1 MKNNGSFLLILF
13 LILPILVI
21 SISQFVYAQTV
32 ENEIIENTLEIE
44 KATGKNALEIDKMI
58 PSNLKIT
65 ESAANNTTPQE
76 FQIEDIVTDMG
87 NATEGTESA
96 LTNVTA
102 DAREKIE
109 EARSDKVSAITETPE
124 TAPPAQPAG
133 TQNERV
139 LTLFEA
145 DEFNKMKKTVPPAQ
159 PAGTQNERV
168 LTLFEA
174 DEFNKMKKTVPPAQP
189 ETAQET
195 APPAQPE
202 TAQETVPPAQ
212 PEGTERPSEEPTENG
227 GNFLDQIIGGIT
239 NLFK

>member
-145 DEFNKMKKTVPPAQ
+145 DEFNKMKKTA
-159 PAGTQNERV
+159 
-168 LTLFEA
+168 
-174 DEFNKMKKTVPPAQP
+174 PPAQP

>member
-32 ENEIIENTLEIE
+32 ENEIIENTLETE
-44 KATGKNALEIDKMI
+44 KATGKNALEIDKVI

-96 LTNVTA
+96 
-102 DAREKIE
+102 
-109 EARSDKVSAITETPE
+109 ITETPE
-124 TAPPAQPAG
+124 TTPPAQPAG
-133 TQNERV
+133 TQNKRV

-145 DEFNKMKKTVPPAQ
+145 DEFNKMKKT
-159 PAGTQNERV
+159 T
-168 LTLFEA
+168 
-174 DEFNKMKKTVPPAQP
+174 PPAQP

-195 APPAQPE
+195 TPPAQPE
-202 TAQETVPPAQ
+202 TAQETTPPAQ

>member
-32 ENEIIENTLEIE
+32 ENEIIENTLETE
-44 KATGKNALEIDKMI
+44 KATGKNALEIDKVI

-96 LTNVTA
+96 LTNATA

-109 EARSDKVSAITETPE
+109 EARSDRESAITETPE
-124 TAPPAQPAG
+124 TTTPAQPAG
-133 TQNERV
+133 TQNKRV

-145 DEFNKMKKTVPPAQ
+145 DEFNKMKKTA
-159 PAGTQNERV
+159 
-168 LTLFEA
+168 
-174 DEFNKMKKTVPPAQP
+174 PPAQP

-202 TAQETVPPAQ
+202 TAQETAPPAQPETAQETAPPAQ

>member
-32 ENEIIENTLEIE
+32 ENEIIENTLETE
-44 KATGKNALEIDKMI
+44 KATGKNALEIDKVI

-96 LTNVTA
+96 LTNATA

-109 EARSDKVSAITETPE
+109 EARSDRESAITETPE
-124 TAPPAQPAG
+124 TTTPAQPAG
-133 TQNERV
+133 TQNKRV

-145 DEFNKMKKTVPPAQ
+145 DEFNKMKKT
-159 PAGTQNERV
+159 T
-168 LTLFEA
+168 
-174 DEFNKMKKTVPPAQP
+174 PPAQP

-195 APPAQPE
+195 TPPAQPE
-202 TAQETVPPAQ
+202 TAQETTPPAQPETAQETTPPAQ

>member
-32 ENEIIENTLEIE
+32 ENEIIENTLETE
-44 KATGKNALEIDKMI
+44 KATGKNALEIDKVI

-96 LTNVTA
+96 
-102 DAREKIE
+102 
-109 EARSDKVSAITETPE
+109 ITETPE
-124 TAPPAQPAG
+124 TTPPAQPAG
-133 TQNERV
+133 TQNKRV

-145 DEFNKMKKTVPPAQ
+145 DEFNKMKKT
-159 PAGTQNERV
+159 T
-168 LTLFEA
+168 
-174 DEFNKMKKTVPPAQP
+174 PPAQP

-195 APPAQPE
+195 TPPAQPE
-202 TAQETVPPAQ
+202 TAQETTPPAQ

-227 GNFLDQIIGGIT
+227 GNFLDQIIGGI
-239 NLFK
+239 

>member
-44 KATGKNALEIDKMI
+44 KATGKNALEIDKVI

-96 LTNVTA
+96 IAGVVETTKNQPLVQ
-102 DAREKIE
+102 
-109 EARSDKVSAITETPE
+109 KVP
-124 TAPPAQPAG
+124 
-133 TQNERV
+133 
-139 LTLFEA
+139 
-145 DEFNKMKKTVPPAQ
+145 
-159 PAGTQNERV
+159 
-168 LTLFEA
+168 
-174 DEFNKMKKTVPPAQP
+174 
-189 ETAQET
+189 
-195 APPAQPE
+195 
-202 TAQETVPPAQ
+202 
-212 PEGTERPSEEPTENG
+212 
-227 GNFLDQIIGGIT
+227 
-239 NLFK
+239 

>member
-32 ENEIIENTLEIE
+32 ENEIIENTLETE
-44 KATGKNALEIDKMI
+44 KATGKNALEIDKVI

-96 LTNVTA
+96 
-102 DAREKIE
+102 
-109 EARSDKVSAITETPE
+109 ITETPE
-124 TAPPAQPAG
+124 TTPPAQPAG
-133 TQNERV
+133 TQNKRV

-145 DEFNKMKKTVPPAQ
+145 DEFNKMKKTTPPAQ
-159 PAGTQNERV
+159 PE
-168 LTLFEA
+168 
-174 DEFNKMKKTVPPAQP
+174 TVQETTPPAQP

-195 APPAQPE
+195 TPPAQPE
-202 TAQETVPPAQ
+202 TAQETTPPAQ

>member
-44 KATGKNALEIDKMI
+44 KATGKNALEIDKVI

-96 LTNVTA
+96 IAGVVETTQESATGTESALTNATA

-109 EARSDKVSAITETPE
+109 EARSDRESAITETPE
-124 TAPPAQPAG
+124 TTTPAQPAG
-133 TQNERV
+133 TQNKRV

-145 DEFNKMKKTVPPAQ
+145 DEFNKMKKTA
-159 PAGTQNERV
+159 
-168 LTLFEA
+168 
-174 DEFNKMKKTVPPAQP
+174 PPAQP

-195 APPAQPE
+195 A
-202 TAQETVPPAQ
+202 PPAQ

>member
-1 MKNNGSFLLILF
+1 MMKNNGSFLLILF
-13 LILPILVI
+13 LILPLLVI

-32 ENEIIENTLEIE
+32 ENEIIDNTLEIE
-44 KATGKNALEIDKMI
+44 KSTGKNALEIDKVI

-76 FQIEDIVTDMG
+76 FQNEDIITDMG

-96 LTNVTA
+96 IAGLVEESATGTESALTNATA
-102 DAREKIE
+102 YAREKIE
-109 EARSDKVSAITETPE
+109 EARSDRESAITETPE
-124 TAPPAQPAG
+124 TTTPAQPAD
-133 TQNERV
+133 TQNKRM

-145 DEFNKMKKTVPPAQ
+145 DEFNKMKKTA
-159 PAGTQNERV
+159 
-168 LTLFEA
+168 
-174 DEFNKMKKTVPPAQP
+174 PPAQP

-202 TAQETVPPAQ
+202 TAQETAPPAQPETAQETAPPAQ

>member
-32 ENEIIENTLEIE
+32 ENEIIENTLETE
-44 KATGKNALEIDKMI
+44 KATGKNALEIDKVI

-96 LTNVTA
+96 LTNATA

-109 EARSDKVSAITETPE
+109 EARSDRESAITETPE
-124 TAPPAQPAG
+124 TTTPAQPAG
-133 TQNERV
+133 TQNKRV

-145 DEFNKMKKTVPPAQ
+145 DEFNKMKKT
-159 PAGTQNERV
+159 
-168 LTLFEA
+168 
-174 DEFNKMKKTVPPAQP
+174 
-189 ETAQET
+189 

-202 TAQETVPPAQ
+202 TAQETTPPAQPETAQETTPPAQPETAQETTPPAQ

>member
-32 ENEIIENTLEIE
+32 ENEIIENTLETE
-44 KATGKNALEIDKMI
+44 KATGKNALEIDKVI

-96 LTNVTA
+96 LTNATA

-109 EARSDKVSAITETPE
+109 EARSDRESAITETPE
-124 TAPPAQPAG
+124 TTTPAQPAG
-133 TQNERV
+133 TQN
-139 LTLFEA
+139 
-145 DEFNKMKKTVPPAQ
+145 K
-159 PAGTQNERV
+159 RV

-202 TAQETVPPAQ
+202 
-212 PEGTERPSEEPTENG
+212 GTQNTTELTLHEADERPSEEPTENG